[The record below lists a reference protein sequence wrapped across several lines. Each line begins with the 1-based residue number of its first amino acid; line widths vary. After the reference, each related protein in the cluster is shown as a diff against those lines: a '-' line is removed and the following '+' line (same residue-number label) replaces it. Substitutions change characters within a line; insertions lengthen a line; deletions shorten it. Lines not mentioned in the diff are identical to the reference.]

1 MWSQSYYYCLYA
13 AVIYFVLASFLLVNF
28 LGGYFRHY
36 KQDIA
41 LSTALRTLLLN
52 TVLFLAVLF
61 LGALVFSYIEGWPY
75 LDALYWADVTLLTI
89 GFGDISPD
97 NTLGRALLFPYTIV
111 GIVCLGI
118 TLASIRR
125 LVLDRGQLG
134 LRNGTLRKMRDALL
148 KEPDN
153 YGEHH
158 SFDTVPLFILKP
170 ADGNVK
176 FNIETFSMR
185 DHHRLHIVF
194 VKARDI
200 QSRARRKWRWTA
212 FAISSAAWFVLLFG
226 GAAIFMV
233 CERTSQDWSYFDAL
247 YMTFISLTTI
257 GYGNLTPTSSSG
269 RSFFVLWSLLSV
281 PAIAILIS
289 NMEET
294 LLRLVHDI
302 TMFIGGITILPG
314 QGGFGKQVKRCLRAL
329 GFSRGS
335 QPLDDSHLKV
345 EIEQDQ
351 GRKLPATRPQYC
363 ALLLDEIIGI
373 VRHLSEQPLQN
384 YSFDKWV
391 WFGKL
396 LGELEHIPETEHKQ
410 SRERQDRS
418 GPQEHVAA
426 GGISPLLQG
435 PPSAGLDTFKF
446 GEYTLKSP
454 LMGPKEEAEWFLEK
468 LIAALKQELGTM
480 AR

>member
-1 MWSQSYYYCLYA
+1 VWSQSYYFCLYA
-13 AVIYFVLASFLLVNF
+13 AVIYFILASFLLVNF

-97 NTLGRALLFPYTIV
+97 TTLGRALLFPYTIG

-134 LRNGTLRKMRDALL
+134 LRKGTLRKMCDALL
-148 KEPDN
+148 KEPGND
-153 YGEHH
+153 GEHH
-158 SFDTVPLFILKP
+158 SFDTVPLFILKR
-170 ADGNVK
+170 ADGNVQV
-176 FNIETFSMR
+176 NIETFSMR
-185 DHHRLHIVF
+185 DHHRLYVVF

-233 CERTSQDWSYFDAL
+233 CERTSQDWSYFEAL
-247 YMTFISLTTI
+247 YMAFISLTTI

-289 NMEET
+289 NTEET
-294 LLRLVHDI
+294 LLRLVHGI

-314 QGGFGKQVKRCLRAL
+314 QGGFGKQVERCLRAL
-329 GFSRGS
+329 GFRRGR
-335 QPLDDSHLKV
+335 QPLGDSHLEV
-345 EIEQDQ
+345 EIEQNQ
-351 GRKLPATRPQYC
+351 ARKLPTTRPQYC
-363 ALLLDEIIGI
+363 AILLDEILGI
-373 VRHLSEQPLQN
+373 IRHLSEQPLQN
-384 YSFDKWV
+384 YSFEKWV

-396 LGELEHIPETEHKQ
+396 LGELEHIPVTEHKQ
-410 SRERQDRS
+410 SRDQQEN

-426 GGISPLLQG
+426 EGINPPVQF
-435 PPSAGLDTFKF
+435 PPSAGLDTFMF
-446 GEYTLKSP
+446 GEFTTKSP
-454 LMGPKEEAEWFLEK
+454 LMGPKEEAEWFLER